1 MFQHNLF
8 SVQWTGSW
16 KAHCCHHFES
26 VRFRLCMTFA
36 FQVDWSQDQD
46 SSWAFP
52 RQITFA
58 SIWVKS
64 NRISVFE
71 CSNFNISLMGDVH
84 FTNSFWVSAWFF
96 SCQIVRVHY
105 KAEEKSLQ
113 HTYTVRLLRQAMI
126 NRLRRAPLPH
136 VRGQYRTLRA
146 VPEAGVQ
153 LWWAQGKARE
163 SAVRAG
169 SQCLRHCW
177 DLGSGRDQLHLKIAR
192 LLSRGHPERPAE
204 TSVAER
210 LVRTEDSGAHL

>member
-1 MFQHNLF
+1 MIQLRNKNPGHVKLNAYSKTGGSAMFQHNLF

-71 CSNFNISLMGDVH
+71 CSNLNISLMGDVH

-113 HTYTVRLLRQAMI
+113 HTYTIHSQASPSS
-126 NRLRRAPLPH
+126 ND
-136 VRGQYRTLRA
+136 
-146 VPEAGVQ
+146 
-153 LWWAQGKARE
+153 K
-163 SAVRAG
+163 
-169 SQCLRHCW
+169 
-177 DLGSGRDQLHLKIAR
+177 
-192 LLSRGHPERPAE
+192 
-204 TSVAER
+204 
-210 LVRTEDSGAHL
+210 